1 MRAAATLLLPA
12 PHSCGLPSTAKDVLA
27 EMEGQHPVVGHIL
40 EWRRLAVLH
49 KRFLLTLVGD
59 ASGTGNSGGG
69 AGGRGG
75 QRGKKERLIHDD
87 VPPVTVIQGSGAGG
101 VVRIRGALLQ
111 TNSGTGRLAMEEPSL
126 QTIPKPITF
135 TRTLT
140 PSSQPGSG
148 SSSGTG
154 SGGAGGRVVEESC
167 NLRAAFVAPPGAV
180 LVSVDY
186 CQLELRL
193 MAHFS
198 GDPGLLAVLDPTSG
212 QDPFTALAVQWLRL
226 QPGQVGQELG
236 GGGGQQQR
244 GHVQAWLGHKNG
256 PAQLLHLK
264 VWQQCSHCGL
274 KGLHGCCGGWFLCLA
289 QPQPLA
295 HHSTMS
301 CPCTAQHSPSTAGCA
316 HASTSI
322 TPPAAAHSK

>member
-1 MRAAATLLLPA
+1 
-12 PHSCGLPSTAKDVLA
+12 
-27 EMEGQHPVVGHIL
+27 MEGQHPVVGHIL

-49 KRFLLTLVGD
+49 KRFLLTLVGEPS
-59 ASGTGNSGGG
+59 AGSGGG
-69 AGGRGG
+69 GGGGRSGQ

-87 VPPVTVIQGSGAGG
+87 VPPVTVIQGSGSSSGG

-148 SSSGTG
+148 A
-154 SGGAGGRVVEESC
+154 AGGGRQSPQVVEESC
-167 NLRAAFVAPPGAV
+167 NLRAAFVAPPGWV

-198 GDPGLLAVLDPTSG
+198 GDPALLAVLDPASG
-212 QDPFTALAVQWLRL
+212 SDPFTALAVQWLRL
-226 QPGQVGQELG
+226 EPGQVGG
-236 GGGGQQQR
+236 R
-244 GHVQAWLGHKNG
+244 
-256 PAQLLHLK
+256 
-264 VWQQCSHCGL
+264 
-274 KGLHGCCGGWFLCLA
+274 WF
-289 QPQPLA
+289 
-295 HHSTMS
+295 
-301 CPCTAQHSPSTAGCA
+301 GVG
-316 HASTSI
+316 
-322 TPPAAAHSK
+322 